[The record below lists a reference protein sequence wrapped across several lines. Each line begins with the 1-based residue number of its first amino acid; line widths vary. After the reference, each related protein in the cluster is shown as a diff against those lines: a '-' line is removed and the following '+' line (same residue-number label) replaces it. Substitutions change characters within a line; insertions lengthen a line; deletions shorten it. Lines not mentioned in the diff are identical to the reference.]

1 MDLDDVFHFED
12 LPTLQSEQEDLQ
24 EDASRNKDVEYD
36 YKDVV
41 TTDQENGKKL
51 RIWCVICSFQCNF
64 KSTLKKA

>member
-24 EDASRNKDVEYD
+24 EDASRNKYEEYD

-41 TTDQENGKKL
+41 TMDQENGKKL
-51 RIWCVICSFQCNF
+51 RVWCVIFSFQCNF

>member
-12 LPTLQSEQEDLQ
+12 LPTLHLEQEDLQ
-24 EDASRNKDVEYD
+24 EDASRNKYEEYD

-41 TTDQENGKKL
+41 TMDQENGKKL